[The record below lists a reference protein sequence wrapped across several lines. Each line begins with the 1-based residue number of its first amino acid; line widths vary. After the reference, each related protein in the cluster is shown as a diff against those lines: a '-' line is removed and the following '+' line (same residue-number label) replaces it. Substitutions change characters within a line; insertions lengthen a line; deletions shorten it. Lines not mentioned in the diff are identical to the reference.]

1 MSERHMGLY
10 GATSLGVGAI
20 VGGGVLALA
29 GVAFATAGPAAILA
43 FGLNG
48 GIAFLTALSFARLAR
63 RFPES
68 GGIYTYAKKVLSIE
82 VAFIVGWV
90 VWFASIVA
98 GVLYAL
104 GFAAFLVEGLGRLA
118 PALGMSADW
127 LGHGGTQIGL
137 SIAAVVG
144 YSIFLVQRAAG
155 GGNAATIGKVV
166 VFAVLI
172 AGGFVAWLV
181 GSAGSPAETLGRL
194 SPFAPEGALGLLQAM
209 GYTFIALQGFDLI
222 AAVGGEVRDS
232 ERTVPRAMYL
242 SLGIALVVYIPL
254 LVVVATV
261 GAPPEGIQAA
271 ADAHPEELVAV
282 AAERFMGPAG
292 YWLVIGAGLLG
303 MLSALHANL
312 FGASRVAFSMARD
325 RTLPHHVGEMRAR
338 TGTPA
343 IAVAATGAMMMLIA
357 VAVGNVA
364 AAGAAASL
372 IFLVSFAM
380 VHWAAMLAR
389 LRSGHP
395 RPAALPVV
403 GAALCLGLAIF
414 QAIAVPEAGR
424 VVAVWL
430 GLGAA
435 LYLTFLAPG
444 ARLADASAQARDPDL
459 ARLRGRSPLVLVPIG
474 NPASAASLV
483 DVATTV
489 RAPSVGRILLLSV
502 IPREGRPAVSL
513 DAVVRDAK
521 DILGESVGRG
531 LEGSVPPETLFTIAS
546 DVWGEIARV
555 ANNRTCETVLV
566 GLPRLSEPGVESRL
580 EGLISR
586 IAADV
591 VIVRAPPRWR
601 IAETRRVLV
610 PVSGRRDHS
619 ELRARLL
626 GSLSRSSE
634 PWVTFLRT
642 LQAGTPVDQ
651 RQRLERGIRRLAR
664 DEAAGPHEVAF
675 EYTDEPVEP
684 LARLGQKSDLVVM
697 GMERR
702 GRGEPAIGNFALEVA
717 RRTDVPLILL
727 GRRRHAGT
735 LAARGLAQ
743 AVSTMQRPG
752 LGPGP
757 RPGQGSGP

>member
-10 GATSLGVGAI
+10 AATALGVGAI
-20 VGGGVLALA
+20 VGGGILALA
-29 GVAFATAGPAAILA
+29 GVAFAAAGPAAILA
-43 FGLNG
+43 FAFNG
-48 GIAFLTALSFARLAR
+48 GIAFLTAMSFARLAR

-104 GFAAFLVEGLGRLA
+104 GFAAFLVEGLLRLT
-118 PALGMSADW
+118 PVLGFGWDW
-127 LGHGGTQIGL
+127 VAQGWVQVGL
-137 SIAAVVG
+137 AIAAVG
-144 YSIFLVQRAAG
+144 AYTILLVQRTAG

-172 AGGFVAWLV
+172 VGGFIAWL
-181 GSAGSPAETLGRL
+181 AGSPAEALERL
-194 SPFAPEGALGLLQAM
+194 SPFAPEGSLGLLQAM

-254 LVVVATV
+254 LIVVSTV

-271 ADAHPEELVAV
+271 AQARPEGLVAE

-292 YWLVIGAGLLG
+292 YWLVIGAGLLS
-303 MLSALHANL
+303 MLSALHANV

-325 RTLPHHVGEMRAR
+325 RTLPHRVGEMRGR

-343 IAVAATGAMMMLIA
+343 MAVVATGAMMTLIV

-364 AAGAAASL
+364 AAGAASSL
-372 IFLVSFAM
+372 IFLISFAM

-389 LRSGHP
+389 MRSGHP
-395 RPAALPVV
+395 RPATLPVV
-403 GAALCLGLAIF
+403 GAALCVGLAIF

-430 GLGAA
+430 GLGAV
-435 LYLTFLAPG
+435 LYLTLLAPG

-459 ARLRGRSPLVLVPIG
+459 ARLRGRSPLVLVPVA

-483 DVATTV
+483 DIANTV
-489 RAPSVGRILLLSV
+489 RAPGVGRILLLSV
-502 IPREGRPAVSL
+502 IPREGRPALSI
-513 DAVVRDAK
+513 DAAVQDAK
-521 DILGESVGRG
+521 DILGESLGHG
-531 LEGSVPPETLFTIAS
+531 IEDSISLETLFTIAS

-555 ANNRTCETVLV
+555 ANSRTCETLLM
-566 GLPRLSEPGVESRL
+566 GLSRLTEPGVESRL

-586 IAADV
+586 VGADV

-601 IAETRRVLV
+601 IERAARILV
-610 PVSGRRDHS
+610 PVKGRRDHS

-634 PWVTFLRT
+634 PAVTFLRT
-642 LQAGTPVDQ
+642 LPSDASPDRRRRVERTV
-651 RQRLERGIRRLAR
+651 RQLAR
-664 DEAAGPHEVAF
+664 DEAAGPYGVEF
-675 EYTDEPVEP
+675 EYADDPVEP
-684 LARLGQKSDLVVM
+684 IVRMGDASDLVVM

-702 GRGEPAIGNFALEVA
+702 ARGEPAIGAFALEVA

-743 AVSTMQRPG
+743 AMSTIQRPG
-752 LGPGP
+752 QRSEP
-757 RPGQGSGP
+757 

>member
-10 GATSLGVGAI
+10 GATALGVGAI
-20 VGGGVLALA
+20 VGGGILALA
-29 GVAFATAGPAAILA
+29 GVAFATAGPAAMLA

-48 GIAFLTALSFARLAR
+48 GIAFLTAMSFARLAR

-118 PALGMSADW
+118 PVLGVSADW
-127 LGHGGTQIGL
+127 LGHGGTRIG
-137 SIAAVVG
+137 IAVAAVAG
-144 YSIFLVQRAAG
+144 YSIVLVQRTGG

-172 AGGFVAWLV
+172 AGGCVAWLV

-194 SPFAPEGALGLLQAM
+194 SPFAPEGSLGLLQAM

-271 ADAHPEELVAV
+271 AEAHPEELVAV

-292 YWLVIGAGLLG
+292 YWLVIGAGLLS

-343 IAVAATGAMMMLIA
+343 IAVAMTGAMMMLIA

-364 AAGAAASL
+364 SAGAASSL
-372 IFLVSFAM
+372 IFLISFAM
-380 VHWAAMLAR
+380 VHWAALLAR
-389 LRSGHP
+389 KRSGHP
-395 RPAALPVV
+395 KPAALPAV

-424 VVAVWL
+424 VVALWL
-430 GLGAA
+430 GLGVAV
-435 LYLTFLAPG
+435 YLTLLAPG

-483 DVATTV
+483 DVAATV
-489 RAPSVGRILLLSV
+489 RAPSVGRVLLLSV
-502 IPREGRPAVSL
+502 IPREGRPAISF
-513 DAVVRDAK
+513 DAAVQDAK
-521 DILGESVGRG
+521 EILGESVGRG
-531 LEGSVPPETLFTIAS
+531 LEDPVLPETLFTIAS

-555 ANNRTCETVLV
+555 ANNQTCETVLV

-610 PVSGRRDHS
+610 TVRGRRNHS

-642 LQAGTPVDQ
+642 LPSGTPPDRRRRV
-651 RQRLERGIRRLAR
+651 ERGIRRLAR
-664 DEAAGPHEVAF
+664 DEAAGPHEVAI
-675 EYTDEPVEP
+675 EYTDEPVAP
-684 LARLGQKSDLVVM
+684 VARLGQESDLVVM

-702 GRGEPAIGNFALEVA
+702 GRGEPAIGDFALEVA

-735 LAARGLAQ
+735 LTARGLAQ
-743 AVSTMQRPG
+743 AVSTIQRSGQRPG
-752 LGPGP
+752 Q
-757 RPGQGSGP
+757 RSGP

>member
-1 MSERHMGLY
+1 MSERHLGLY
-10 GATSLGVGAI
+10 GATALGVGAI
-20 VGGGVLALA
+20 VGGGILALA

-48 GIAFLTALSFARLAR
+48 GIAFLTAMSFARLAR

-82 VAFIVGWV
+82 VAFVVGWV

-104 GFAAFLVEGLGRLA
+104 GFAAFLIEGLERLA
-118 PALGMSADW
+118 PTLGISWDW
-127 LGHGGTQIGL
+127 IGHGRTQVGFAIG
-137 SIAAVVG
+137 AVAV
-144 YSIFLVQRAAG
+144 YALILVQRTAG

-172 AGGFVAWLV
+172 AGGFVAWIV
-181 GSAGSPAETLGRL
+181 GDSGEALRRL
-194 SPFAPEGALGLLQAM
+194 SPFAPEGSLGLLQAM

-232 ERTVPRAMYL
+232 RHTVPRAMYL

-254 LVVVATV
+254 LVIVATV

-271 ADAHPEELVAV
+271 AQAHPEGLVAE

-292 YWLVIGAGLLG
+292 YWFVIGAGLLS
-303 MLSALHANL
+303 MLSALQANL

-325 RTLPHHVGEMRAR
+325 RTLPHHIGEMRGR

-343 IAVAATGAMMMLIA
+343 VAVVATGGMMTLIA

-364 AAGAAASL
+364 SAGAASSL
-372 IFLVSFAM
+372 IFLISFAM

-389 LRSGHP
+389 MRSGHA
-395 RPAALPVV
+395 RPAALPAV

-424 VVAVWL
+424 VVALWL
-430 GLGAA
+430 GLGVA
-435 LYLTFLAPG
+435 LYLILLAPG

-502 IPREGRPAVSL
+502 IPREGRPALSG
-513 DAVVRDAK
+513 DAVLQDAK

-531 LEGSVPPETLFTIAS
+531 LEDSILPETLFTIAS

-555 ANNRTCETVLV
+555 ANSQPCETVLV
-566 GLPRLSEPGVESRL
+566 GLPRLTEPGVESQL

-586 IAADV
+586 IGADV

-601 IAETRRVLV
+601 IEEARRILV
-610 PVSGRRDHS
+610 PVKGRRDHS

-626 GSLSRSSE
+626 GSLARSSE
-634 PWVTFLRT
+634 RWVTFMRT
-642 LQAGTPVDQ
+642 LPSDASPDQ
-651 RQRLERGIRRLAR
+651 RRRVERTVRQLAR
-664 DEAAGPHEVAF
+664 DEAAGPYDVAF
-675 EYTDEPVEP
+675 EHTDDPAEPV
-684 LARLGQKSDLVVM
+684 ARLGQESDLVVM

-702 GRGEPAIGNFALEVA
+702 GRGEPAIGDYALEIA
-717 RRTDVPLILL
+717 RRTDMPLILL

-735 LAARGLAQ
+735 LTARGLAQ
-743 AVSTMQRPG
+743 AVSTIQRPG
-752 LGPGP
+752 Q
-757 RPGQGSGP
+757 RPGQRSGQ

>member
-10 GATSLGVGAI
+10 GATALGVGAI
-20 VGGGVLALA
+20 VGGGILALA
-29 GVAFATAGPAAILA
+29 GVAFATAGPAAMLA

-48 GIAFLTALSFARLAR
+48 GIAFLTAMSFARLAR

-104 GFAAFLVEGLGRLA
+104 GFAAFLVEGFERLA
-118 PALGMSADW
+118 PALGLGWDW
-127 LGHGGTQIGL
+127 VGQGWVQVGL
-137 SIAAVVG
+137 AIAAVG
-144 YSIFLVQRAAG
+144 AYTLLLVQRTAG

-166 VFAVLI
+166 VFAVLLV
-172 AGGFVAWLV
+172 GGFIAWL
-181 GSAGSPAETLGRL
+181 AGSPGEALQRL
-194 SPFAPEGALGLLQAM
+194 SPFAPEGSLGLLQAM

-242 SLGIALVVYIPL
+242 SLGIALVIYIPL
-254 LVVVATV
+254 LIVVSTV

-271 ADAHPEELVAV
+271 ARAHPEGLVAE

-292 YWLVIGAGLLG
+292 YWLVIGAGLLS
-303 MLSALHANL
+303 MMSALHANV

-325 RTLPHHVGEMRAR
+325 RTLPHRVGEMRGR

-343 IAVAATGAMMMLIA
+343 MAVVATGAMMTLIA

-364 AAGAAASL
+364 AAGAASSL
-372 IFLVSFAM
+372 IFLISFAM

-389 LRSGHP
+389 MRSGHP
-395 RPAALPVV
+395 RPATLPVV
-403 GAALCLGLAIF
+403 GAALCVGLAIF

-430 GLGAA
+430 GLGAV
-435 LYLTFLAPG
+435 LYLTLLAPG

-459 ARLRGRSPLVLVPIG
+459 ARLRGRSPLVVVPVA
-474 NPASAASLV
+474 NPASAASLA
-483 DVATTV
+483 DIANTV
-489 RAPSVGRILLLSV
+489 RAPGVGRILLLSV
-502 IPREGRPAVSL
+502 IPREGRPALSI
-513 DAVVRDAK
+513 DAAVQDAK
-521 DILGESVGRG
+521 DVLGESVGRG
-531 LEGSVPPETLFTIAS
+531 IEDPVSPETLFTIAS

-555 ANNRTCETVLV
+555 ANSRTCETVLV
-566 GLPRLSEPGVESRL
+566 GLPRLTKPGVESRL

-586 IAADV
+586 IDADV

-601 IAETRRVLV
+601 IEKATRILV
-610 PVSGRRDHS
+610 TVKGRRDHS

-634 PWVTFLRT
+634 PAVTFLCALPSDTSPDRRRR
-642 LQAGTPVDQ
+642 AERSV
-651 RQRLERGIRRLAR
+651 RQLAR
-664 DEAAGPHEVAF
+664 DEAAGPYGVEF
-675 EYTDEPVEP
+675 EYTDDPVEP
-684 LARLGQKSDLVVM
+684 IVRMGEGSDLVVM

-702 GRGEPAIGNFALEVA
+702 ARGEPAIGAFALEVA
-717 RRTDVPLILL
+717 RRTDMPLILL

-735 LAARGLAQ
+735 LAAQGLAQ

-752 LGPGP
+752 QRSAP
-757 RPGQGSGP
+757 

>member
-1 MSERHMGLY
+1 MGLY

-20 VGGGVLALA
+20 VGGGILALA

-43 FGLNG
+43 FAFNG
-48 GIAFLTALSFARLAR
+48 GIAFLTAMSFARLAR

-104 GFAAFLVEGLGRLA
+104 GFAAFLVEGFARLA
-118 PALGMSADW
+118 PALGLRW
-127 LGHGGTQIGL
+127 EWVGQGWVQIGL
-137 SIAAVVG
+137 AIAAVG
-144 YSIFLVQRAAG
+144 AYTLLLVQRTAG
-155 GGNAATIGKVV
+155 GGNAATIGKVA
-166 VFAVLI
+166 VFAVLLV
-172 AGGFVAWLV
+172 GGFIAWL
-181 GSAGSPAETLGRL
+181 AGSPGEALQRL
-194 SPFAPEGALGLLQAM
+194 SPFAPEGSLGLLQAM

-242 SLGIALVVYIPL
+242 SLGIALVIYIPL
-254 LVVVATV
+254 LIIVSTV
-261 GAPPEGIQAA
+261 GAPPDGIQAA
-271 ADAHPEELVAV
+271 AQARPEGLVAE

-303 MLSALHANL
+303 MLSALHANV

-325 RTLPHHVGEMRAR
+325 RTLPHRVGEMRGR

-343 IAVAATGAMMMLIA
+343 MAVVATGAMMMLIA
-357 VAVGNVA
+357 IAVGNVA
-364 AAGAAASL
+364 AAGAASSL
-372 IFLVSFAM
+372 IFLISFAM

-389 LRSGHP
+389 MRSGHP
-395 RPAALPVV
+395 RPATLPVV
-403 GAALCLGLAIF
+403 GAALCVGLAIF

-430 GLGAA
+430 GLGAV
-435 LYLTFLAPG
+435 LYLTLLAPG

-459 ARLRGRSPLVLVPIG
+459 ARLRGRSPLVVVPVA
-474 NPASAASLV
+474 NPASAASLA
-483 DVATTV
+483 DIANTV
-489 RAPSVGRILLLSV
+489 RAPGVGRILLLSV
-502 IPREGRPAVSL
+502 IPREGRPALSI
-513 DAVVRDAK
+513 DAAVRDAK
-521 DILGESVGRG
+521 DILGESVRHGI
-531 LEGSVPPETLFTIAS
+531 EDAVSQETLFTIAS
-546 DVWGEIARV
+546 DVWSEIARV
-555 ANNRTCETVLV
+555 ANSRTCETVLM
-566 GLPRLSEPGVESRL
+566 GLSRLTEPGVESRL

-586 IAADV
+586 VDADV
-591 VIVRAPPRWR
+591 VIVRAPLRWR
-601 IAETRRVLV
+601 IEKARRILV
-610 PVSGRRDHS
+610 TVKGRRDHS

-634 PWVTFLRT
+634 PAVTFLCALPSDASPDRRRRVERT
-642 LQAGTPVDQ
+642 V
-651 RQRLERGIRRLAR
+651 RQLAR
-664 DEAAGPHEVAF
+664 DEAAGPYGVEF
-675 EYTDEPVEP
+675 EYADDPVEP
-684 LARLGQKSDLVVM
+684 IVRMGEGSDLVVM

-702 GRGEPAIGNFALEVA
+702 ARGEPAIGAFALEVA

-735 LAARGLAQ
+735 LAAQGLAQ
-743 AVSTMQRPG
+743 AVSTIQRPG
-752 LGPGP
+752 Q
-757 RPGQGSGP
+757 RPEP

>member
-10 GATSLGVGAI
+10 GATALGVGAI
-20 VGGGVLALA
+20 VGGGILALA
-29 GVAFATAGPAAILA
+29 GVAFATAGPAAMLA
-43 FGLNG
+43 FALNG
-48 GIAFLTALSFARLAR
+48 GIAFLTAMSFARLAR

-104 GFAAFLVEGLGRLA
+104 GFAAFLVEGLERLA
-118 PALGMSADW
+118 PALGVSSDW
-127 LGHGGTQIGL
+127 FGHGGMQIGL
-137 SIAAVVG
+137 AIAAVAG
-144 YSIFLVQRAAG
+144 YSLLLVQRTAG

-172 AGGFVAWLV
+172 AGGVVAWFA

-194 SPFAPEGALGLLQAM
+194 SPFAPQGSLGLLQAM

-271 ADAHPEELVAV
+271 AEAHPEELVAV

-292 YWLVIGAGLLG
+292 YWLVIGAGLLS

-312 FGASRVAFSMARD
+312 FGASRVAFAMARD

-343 IAVAATGAMMMLIA
+343 VAVAATGAMMMVIA

-364 AAGAAASL
+364 AAGAASSL
-372 IFLVSFAM
+372 IFLISFAM

-430 GLGAA
+430 GLGA
-435 LYLTFLAPG
+435 LFYLTFLAPG

-459 ARLRGRSPLVLVPIG
+459 ARLRGRSPLILVPIA
-474 NPASAASLV
+474 NPASAASLA
-483 DVATTV
+483 DVAATV
-489 RAPSVGRILLLSV
+489 RAPGVGQVLLLSV
-502 IPREGRPAVSL
+502 IPRDGRPAVSF
-513 DAVVRDAK
+513 DAVVQDAK
-521 DILGESVGRG
+521 DILGESVRRG
-531 LEGSVPPETLFTIAS
+531 LEGSVRPEALFTTAS

-555 ANNRTCETVLV
+555 ANGHRCDTVLL
-566 GLPRLSEPGVESRL
+566 GLTRLTRPRVEAHL
-580 EGLISR
+580 EGLISK
-586 IAADV
+586 IDADV
-591 VIVRAPPRWR
+591 VIVRAPPGWR

-610 PVSGRRDHS
+610 SVRGRRDHS

-626 GSLSRSSE
+626 GSLARTSE
-634 PWVTFLRT
+634 PWITFLRT
-642 LQAGTPVDQ
+642 LPSDTPPDGRRRV
-651 RQRLERGIRRLAR
+651 ERGIRRLAR

-684 LARLGQKSDLVVM
+684 VARLGQESDLVVM

-702 GRGEPAIGNFALEVA
+702 GRGEPGIGAFALEVA
-717 RRTDVPLILL
+717 RRTDMPLILL
-727 GRRRHAGT
+727 GRRRRGGT

-743 AVSTMQRPG
+743 AVSTIQRPG
-752 LGPGP
+752 QRSEP
-757 RPGQGSGP
+757 